1 MNRRIDSL
9 NLIFCFLVGL
19 GMSLFVL
26 IKWIFNFLFYE
37 IGVMK
42 TPLINLGGAS
52 AKNRDVSS
60 LIKLK
65 LKREN
70 FINWER
76 LSLRL
81 DMKTFG

>member
-1 MNRRIDSL
+1 MNHRIDSL

>member
-1 MNRRIDSL
+1 MNHRIDSL

-52 AKNRDVSS
+52 AKNRDVC

>member
-1 MNRRIDSL
+1 MNHRIDSL

-52 AKNRDVSS
+52 AKNRDVLS

>member
-1 MNRRIDSL
+1 MLDDVFI
-9 NLIFCFLVGL
+9 CFDH
-19 GMSLFVL
+19 
-26 IKWIFNFLFYE
+26 KWIFKFLFCE

>member
-1 MNRRIDSL
+1 MK
-9 NLIFCFLVGL
+9 FQ
-19 GMSLFVL
+19 
-26 IKWIFNFLFYE
+26 

>member
-1 MNRRIDSL
+1 
-9 NLIFCFLVGL
+9 
-19 GMSLFVL
+19 MSLFVL

-52 AKNRDVSS
+52 AKNRDVLS

-70 FINWER
+70 FINSEQTWYENFW
-76 LSLRL
+76 LEI
-81 DMKTFG
+81 D